1 MSNQEKR
8 YPYDYAYAIA
18 IRVVEELRPFCK
30 RIEIAGSLRRKKP
43 DIGDIEL
50 VLVCKPYNIG
60 LFEDGLASVVNKWP
74 KVRGSLEYGKT
85 KSTQRI
91 LPEGIKLD
99 LFIAEEGNWGSI
111 IAIRTGSGEFT
122 RRVLA
127 CGWSRLGFTGDG
139 GYLYK
144 DGIKYGFSEEKE
156 LFDFLGIQYIEPE
169 NRDY

>member
-1 MSNQEKR
+1 MSKQEQR
-8 YPYDYAYAIA
+8 YPYEYAYAIA
-18 IRVVEELRPFCK
+18 IRVLEELRPFCK
-30 RIEIAGSLRRKKP
+30 RIEIAGSLRRKKK

-50 VLVCKPYNIG
+50 IICPLPYSIG

-74 KVRGSLEYGKT
+74 KVRGILEYGKT

-99 LFIAEEGNWGSI
+99 LFMAEEGNWGSI
-111 IAIRTGSGEFT
+111 LAIRTGSGEFT

-144 DGIKYGFSEEKE
+144 NGIKYGFSEEKE
-156 LFDFLGIQYIEPE
+156 LFDFLGIQYIEPK